1 MLGLSNSLS
10 SSVAG
15 SPAMQGSPAPAA
27 NTNSYSILL
36 DGTNDKLT
44 QPDNDNLF
52 QTFSGSSVNASMS
65 FYIKMPAGVDVYP
78 LFFKQANYSVSY
90 GFILWYTDSNGDL
103 KIQHVNNFSSPSSV
117 WARGWSTGFSADTW
131 YHVVITTDGSATN
144 RVTKCYV
151 DGTEQ
156 TANFGNDSV
165 ASSVELEAWTSNQ
178 TSTPLAIGLH
188 PYGDAANM
196 YIDQIATWTSVLTQS
211 AVTEIYTNNPNLT
224 SDSGNYRASSSLD
237 RYHKIE
243 ENTGTTSVDSSGNSN
258 APLTLANGAAWS
270 TDKPW

>member
-1 MLGLSNSLS
+1 MLGLGSSLFS
-10 SSVAG
+10 PVAG
-15 SPAMQGSPAPAA
+15 SPAMQGSPAPAS

-36 DGTNDKLT
+36 DGTNDYLT

-52 QTFSGSSVNASMS
+52 QTFSGASVNASMS
-65 FYIKMPAGVDVYP
+65 FYIKMPAVELYP
-78 LFFKQANYSVSY
+78 IFWKAWNA
-90 GFILWYTDSNGDL
+90 GIAPHLWHTDSNGDL
-103 KIQHVNNFSSPSSV
+103 KIQHENQFGSPSAV
-117 WARGWSTGFSADTW
+117 WTRGWSTGFSADTW

-156 TANFGNDSV
+156 TANFGNDNV
-165 ASSVELEAWTSNQ
+165 ASSVDLEAGSSQ
-178 TSTPLAIGLH
+178 YGASAFFIGYH
-188 PYGDAANM
+188 NSYGDAANM

-211 AVTEIYTNNPNLT
+211 AITEIYTNNPNLT

-258 APLTLANGAAWS
+258 APLTLGNGAAWS

>member
-15 SPAMQGSPAPAA
+15 SPAMQGSPAPVA

-36 DGTNDKLT
+36 DGTNDYLT

-52 QTFSGSSVNASMS
+52 QTFSGANVNASMS
-65 FYIKMPAGVDVYP
+65 FYIKMAAGLELYP
-78 LFFKQANYSVSY
+78 IFWKSWNSGVAPY
-90 GFILWYTDSNGDL
+90 IWRTDSSGDL
-103 KIQHVNNFSSPSSV
+103 IIQHTDGFGVGNV
-117 WARGWSTGFSADTW
+117 WHRGWSTGFSANTW

-156 TANFGNDSV
+156 TANFGNDDQ
-165 ASSVELEAWTSNQ
+165 ASSVDLEAGSSRYAPSALFIGAIDPNQANATS
-178 TSTPLAIGLH
+178 
-188 PYGDAANM
+188 NM

-258 APLTLANGAAWS
+258 APLTLVNGAAWS